1 MPAMLRPSVKAERVF
16 REIMGEQTNMSRKY
30 SVRPKKDTSVKQPD
44 YERQGH
50 MIQGNVDIQRNVYE
64 K

>member
-1 MPAMLRPSVKAERVF
+1 MPAMLRPSIKAERVF
-16 REIMGEQTNMSRKY
+16 QEIMGEQTNMSRKY
-30 SVRPKKDTSVKQPD
+30 SVRPKKQPD
-44 YERQGH
+44 YEKQGH

>member
-1 MPAMLRPSVKAERVF
+1 MLRPSPKSEQVF
-16 REIMGEQTNMSRKY
+16 QEIMGEQTNMSRKY
-30 SVRPKKDTSVKQPD
+30 NVRPRKQVD
-44 YERQGH
+44 YEKQGH

>member
-1 MPAMLRPSVKAERVF
+1 MPAMSRPSPKSEQVF
-16 REIMGEQTNMSRKY
+16 QEIMGEQTNMSRKY
-30 SVRPKKDTSVKQPD
+30 NVRPRKQVD
-44 YERQGH
+44 YEKQGH

>member
-1 MPAMLRPSVKAERVF
+1 MLRPSPKSEQVF
-16 REIMGEQTNMSRKY
+16 QEIMGEQTNMSRKY
-30 SVRPKKDTSVKQPD
+30 NVRPRNPRVGGQAN
-44 YERQGH
+44 YEKQGH

>member
-1 MPAMLRPSVKAERVF
+1 MLRPSPKSEQVF
-16 REIMGEQTNMSRKY
+16 QEIMGEQTNMSRKY
-30 SVRPKKDTSVKQPD
+30 NVRPRKQVD
-44 YERQGH
+44 YEKQGRERQGH